1 MYVHLSYAGVCSYI
15 KFIGCMGTER
25 VTQKARLYC
34 TITCTIASTMH
45 IIAVCNLVTSKPCT
59 HNYFNNFIS
68 ETPKAPTT
76 YIVIGG
82 FGEGLG
88 GNYAPYFTF
97 CPPLNYK
104 GTEIRILHRN
114 FN

>member
-1 MYVHLSYAGVCSYI
+1 MYVHLSYAGICSYI

-34 TITCTIASTMH
+34 TIASTMH
-45 IIAVCNLVTSKPCT
+45 IIAVCNLVISKPCT

-76 YIVIGG
+76 YIQS
-82 FGEGLG
+82 
-88 GNYAPYFTF
+88 
-97 CPPLNYK
+97 
-104 GTEIRILHRN
+104 
-114 FN
+114 